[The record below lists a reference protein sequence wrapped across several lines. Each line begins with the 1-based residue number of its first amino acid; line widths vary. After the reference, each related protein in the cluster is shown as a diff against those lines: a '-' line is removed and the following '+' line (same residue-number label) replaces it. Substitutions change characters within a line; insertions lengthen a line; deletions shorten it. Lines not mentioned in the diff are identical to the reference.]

1 MYWVSSQFGLSRRV
15 LCVCMYV
22 YVYCVYACVC
32 ITMCIVCLCIVC
44 VCVRACVSVCV
55 CIGCLSRSDYVND
68 KCPQYIADSD
78 KYNIL
83 NFLQQ
88 AHRNQ

>member
-1 MYWVSSQFGLSRRV
+1 MCMHVCVCL
-15 LCVCMYV
+15 LCVCMCVYH
-22 YVYCVYACVC
+22 YVYCVSVYCVC
-32 ITMCIVCLCIVC
+32 VRA
-44 VCVRACVSVCV
+44 CVRACVSVCV